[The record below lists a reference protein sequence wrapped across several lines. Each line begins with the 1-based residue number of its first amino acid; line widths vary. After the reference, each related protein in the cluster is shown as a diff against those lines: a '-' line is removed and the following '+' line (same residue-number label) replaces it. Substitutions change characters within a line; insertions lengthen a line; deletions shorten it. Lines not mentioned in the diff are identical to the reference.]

1 MKNQNKISKNT
12 PVQKNKMRK
21 VRKYCKSAVSLLFT
35 FAYALAMSVNAFAD
49 GLSAPSGVDTSTMSS
64 FVSLVLWIVRVGIAV
79 IAVPG
84 ILKIVQGQADENPR
98 DRNAGITTV
107 AIAGACFAATF
118 AVPSI
123 LGI

>member
-1 MKNQNKISKNT
+1 MKNTNT
-12 PVQKNKMRK
+12 LI
-21 VRKYCKSAVSLLFT
+21 KSARIKRIQKICKGTVTSLLTLAFML
-35 FAYALAMSVNAFAD
+35 ALSVAAFAD
-49 GLSAPSGVDTSTMSS
+49 SSNPAPSGVDTTTMSS
-64 FVSLVLWIVRVGIAV
+64 LVAIVLWIVRVAIGV

-118 AVPSI
+118 AVPAI
-123 LGI
+123 LGL